1 MGMAWFNGSSYSSLL
16 IDIPIEIETNIPT
29 SGHACQLFVVMNLN
43 PVPLICMI
51 HTTITKKTGYLTVL
65 DLADGLYMWNLTAS
79 DVDMLFSQ
87 I

>member
-43 PVPLICMI
+43 PS
-51 HTTITKKTGYLTVL
+51 
-65 DLADGLYMWNLTAS
+65 AS
-79 DVDMLFSQ
+79 HLHDPHHHHQKNRRFDSIRPGRWSLHVEFDCF
-87 I
+87 

>member
-1 MGMAWFNGSSYSSLL
+1 
-16 IDIPIEIETNIPT
+16 
-29 SGHACQLFVVMNLN
+29 
-43 PVPLICMI
+43 
-51 HTTITKKTGYLTVL
+51 LTVL

>member
-16 IDIPIEIETNIPT
+16 IDIPIEMETNIPT

-43 PVPLICMI
+43 PSASHLHDP
-51 HTTITKKTGYLTVL
+51 HHHHQKTGDLTVL

>member
-1 MGMAWFNGSSYSSLL
+1 
-16 IDIPIEIETNIPT
+16 
-29 SGHACQLFVVMNLN
+29 
-43 PVPLICMI
+43 MI

-65 DLADGLYMWNLTAS
+65 DLADGLYMWTLTAS